1 MKLRTKIQLIFGGT
15 AILLMSLM
23 GSVAYSLS
31 YQTQM
36 QMVQTDVNRASALA
50 SENLS
55 NQLQNYMNVTSI
67 AGTDSIIRD
76 SSASISDKEACIDRY
91 VQTYGFTSG
100 NLLDPN
106 AVSLFDGTDFSD
118 RDYVQRALTGECTLY
133 IIPIAEIGAVK

>member
-36 QMVQTDVNRASALA
+36 HMVQTDVNRASALA

-76 SSASISDKEACIDRY
+76 SSASISDKEA
-91 VQTYGFTSG
+91 
-100 NLLDPN
+100 
-106 AVSLFDGTDFSD
+106 
-118 RDYVQRALTGECTLY
+118 
-133 IIPIAEIGAVK
+133 

>member
-76 SSASISDKEACIDRY
+76 SSASISVKGIMQKDTTKETA
-91 VQTYGFTSG
+91 
-100 NLLDPN
+100 N
-106 AVSLFDGTDFSD
+106 ANARLKNENMIYSF
-118 RDYVQRALTGECTLY
+118 R
-133 IIPIAEIGAVK
+133 IH

>member
-67 AGTDSIIRD
+67 SGTDSIIRD
-76 SSASISDKEACIDRY
+76 SSASISDKEACIERY
-91 VQTYGFTSG
+91 VQTYGFPSG
-100 NLLDPN
+100 NLLDQH
-106 AVSLFDGTDFSD
+106 ADS
-118 RDYVQRALTGECTLY
+118 
-133 IIPIAEIGAVK
+133 